1 MHTQHPHAVVY
12 HVLADDHPGIVA
24 ALCSAVS
31 GRDGNIDSCSQT
43 VVGGYF
49 TLIMIASFPVD
60 TPCETLARE
69 IAEPNPGLDV
79 ICRPLADSEPAG
91 QTAGRFILTVVGPDH
106 PGIVEAV
113 SQFCATKQINI
124 TDLYGHREKENFV
137 VLAETEIPPQLDI
150 ATLQAELDTL
160 GEELNATLRLQHE
173 NLFLATNQ
181 LRLQ

>member
-1 MHTQHPHAVVY
+1 MHTQHPHAVVL

-31 GRDGNIDSCSQT
+31 GRGGNIDSCSQT

-60 TPCETLARE
+60 TPCDALAQE
-69 IAEPNPGLDV
+69 IAGPNPGLDV
-79 ICRPLADSEPAG
+79 ICRPLADSHAADPA
-91 QTAGRFILTVVGPDH
+91 AGRFILTVVGPDH

-113 SQFCATKQINI
+113 SQFCAAKKINI
-124 TDLYGHREKENFV
+124 TDLCGHRAKENFV
-137 VLAETEIPPQLDI
+137 VLAETDIPPQLDI
-150 ATLQAELDTL
+150 ATLQT
-160 GEELNATLRLQHE
+160 ELNALGKQLDATLRLQHE
-173 NLFLATNQ
+173 NLFIATNQ

>member
-1 MHTQHPHAVVY
+1 MSN
-12 HVLADDHPGIVA
+12 DHPGIVA
-24 ALCSAVS
+24 AVGGAVEEL
-31 GRDGNIDSCSQT
+31 DGNNDSCSQT
-43 VVGGYF
+43 VLGGYF
-49 TLIMIASFPVD
+49 TLIMIASFPELA
-60 TPCETLARE
+60 PCETLARE

-79 ICRPLADSEPAG
+79 ICRPLVNNEPAE

-113 SQFCATKQINI
+113 SQFCAAKQINI

-150 ATLQAELDTL
+150 VTLQTELDAL
-160 GEELNATLRLQHE
+160 GEQLNATLRLQHE
-173 NLFLATNQ
+173 NLFIATNQ